1 MWSHQPND
9 NIIQIFISRN
19 ILLMGLLQCEHNKH
33 VHYNRNHYSNIL
45 QNKNQR
51 FKSMAWQKYTPMA
64 KATSN
69 SFDASSLKICFAI
82 EAKSSACS
90 PYPPPLRHV
99 QFRTRARQK
108 LTRAR
113 DHTVTQ
119 SPTGGR
125 FVCTMKA
132 LFYVRKWLS
141 WKRPD

>member
-1 MWSHQPND
+1 
-9 NIIQIFISRN
+9 
-19 ILLMGLLQCEHNKH
+19 MGLLQCEHNKH

-90 PYPPPLRHV
+90 PSPPPPSVRHV
-99 QFRTRARQK
+99 QFRTRACQK

-132 LFYVRKWLS
+132 LFYF
-141 WKRPD
+141 WKCWAEKDPIKSEDQFYTFNRL